1 MKGWVNQFY
10 PGTQIGITEYSWGAD
25 DHINGATAQA
35 DVLGILGREGVDIA
49 TRWTAPSPT
58 SVTFKAF
65 QMYRNVDGAKGGF
78 GDRSVRATV
87 PDPDTLSAF
96 AALRSSDGAVTVMVI
111 NKDAAAAHTVNL
123 QLAYA
128 SGTTAQR
135 WQLTSANRIQALSS
149 TPVSAARLTD
159 TVPAQ
164 SITLYVIR

>member
-1 MKGWVNQFY
+1 MRGWVSQFY

-35 DVLGILGREGVDIA
+35 DVLGIFGREGVDIA
-49 TRWTAPSPT
+49 TRWTAPSPS

-78 GDRSVRATV
+78 GDRSVRVVV
-87 PDPDTLSAF
+87 PDPDALSAF
-96 AALRSSDGAVTVMVI
+96 AALRSSDGALTVMVI
-111 NKDAAAAHTVNL
+111 NKDAAASRTVSL
-123 QLAYA
+123 QVANA
-128 SGTTAQR
+128 SSTAAQR
-135 WQLTSANRIQALSS
+135 WQLTSANRIQALGAMAMAG
-149 TPVSAARLTD
+149 TRLID